1 MRAMLWVVTVMLLT
15 LIGCSE
21 KPPIRV
27 GVLHSLTGNMAI
39 SESSVADA
47 TLMAIDELNAQGGLL
62 GRRIEAVKVDG
73 QSDSEMFAT
82 QAERLITEQ
91 QVEVIF
97 GCWTSASRKTVLPV
111 LEKHHHLLF
120 YPVQY
125 EGLEQSPYVVY
136 TGAAPNQQ
144 LIPAVKWC
152 ADHLGKRFFL
162 VGSDYVYPRTANA
175 IAKAQIAA
183 LGGEVVGERYLLLG
197 SQEVQGV
204 VNELVQA
211 HPDVILNTINGDTNV
226 AFFKSLRSAGITS
239 DEIPTM
245 SFSLAENELRG
256 FEARLV
262 AGDYAAWNYFQ
273 SLDTPRNQAFV
284 QRFKARYG
292 PDRVTDDPIEA
303 AYFGVHLWAEAVRE
317 AGSSQVDRVRQA
329 IGGQSYPAPEGTVYI
344 DPTTQHTWKSVRI
357 GRIVEGGQ
365 FSIEWS
371 SDKPVRPVPYPF
383 YRSRSEWDSYLD
395 SMHDDWG
402 GRWSNPGK

>member
-1 MRAMLWVVTVMLLT
+1 MLTVVAVVLLT
-15 LIGCSE
+15 LVGCSE

-27 GVLHSLTGNMAI
+27 GVLHSLSGNMAI

-47 TLMAIDELNAQGGLL
+47 TIMAIDELNSGGGLL

-73 QSDSEMFAT
+73 KSDGEVFAAE
-82 QAERLITEQ
+82 AERLITEQ
-91 QVEVIF
+91 KVDVIF

-111 LEKHHHLLF
+111 LEKHQHLLF

-152 ADHLGKRFFL
+152 SDHLGKRFFL

-175 IAKAQIAA
+175 IATAQITA
-183 LGGEVVGERYLLLG
+183 LGGEVVGEHYLLLG
-197 SQEVQGV
+197 SQEVKSV
-204 VNELVQA
+204 IDEVLA
-211 HPDVILNTINGDTNV
+211 THPDVMLNTINGDTNV
-226 AFFKSLRSAGITS
+226 AFFKALRTAGITPA
-239 DEIPTM
+239 EIPTM

-256 FEARLV
+256 FDSKMV

-273 SLDTPRNQAFV
+273 SLDNQRNRDFV
-284 QRFKARYG
+284 ARFKARYG

-303 AYFGVHLWAEAVRE
+303 AYFGVYLWAEAVRE
-317 AGSSQVDRVRQA
+317 AGSSQVHRVRQA
-329 IGGQSYPAPEGTVYI
+329 VGGQSYPAPEGTVYI

-365 FSIEWS
+365 FAIEWS

-383 YRSRSEWDSYLD
+383 YRTRSDWDSYLS
-395 SMHDDWG
+395 SMYQDWG

>member
-1 MRAMLWVVTVMLLT
+1 MRVMLTVVAVVLLT
-15 LIGCSE
+15 LVGCSE

-27 GVLHSLTGNMAI
+27 GVLHSLSGNMAI

-47 TLMAIDELNAQGGLL
+47 TIMAIDELNSGGGLL

-73 QSDSEMFAT
+73 KSDGEVFAAE
-82 QAERLITEQ
+82 AERLITEQ
-91 QVEVIF
+91 KVDVIF

-111 LEKHHHLLF
+111 LEKHQHLLF

-152 ADHLGKRFFL
+152 SDHLGKRFFL

-183 LGGEVVGERYLLLG
+183 LGGEVVGEHYLLLG
-197 SQEVQGV
+197 SQEVKMV
-204 VNELVQA
+204 VEQVLA
-211 HPDVILNTINGDTNV
+211 THPDVILNTINGDSNV
-226 AFFKSLRSAGITS
+226 VFFKALRTAGITPA
-239 DEIPTM
+239 EIPTM

-256 FEARLV
+256 FDSKMV

-273 SLDTPRNQAFV
+273 SLDSQRNRDFV
-284 QRFKARYG
+284 ARFKARYG

-317 AGSSQVDRVRQA
+317 AGSSQVHRVRQA
-329 IGGQSYPAPEGTVYI
+329 VGGQSYPAPEGTVYI

-365 FSIEWS
+365 FAIEWS

-383 YRSRSEWDSYLD
+383 YRTRSDWEHYLD
-395 SMHDDWG
+395 AMHQDWG

>member
-1 MRAMLWVVTVMLLT
+1 MRVMLTVVAVVLLT
-15 LIGCSE
+15 LVGCSE

-27 GVLHSLTGNMAI
+27 GVLHSLSGNMAI

-47 TLMAIDELNAQGGLL
+47 TIMAIDELNSGGGLL

-73 QSDSEMFAT
+73 KSDGEVFAAE
-82 QAERLITEQ
+82 AERLITEQ
-91 QVEVIF
+91 KVDVIF

-111 LEKHHHLLF
+111 LEKHQHLLF

-152 ADHLGKRFFL
+152 SDHLGKRFFL

-175 IAKAQIAA
+175 IATAQITA
-183 LGGEVVGERYLLLG
+183 LGGEVVGEHYLLLG
-197 SQEVQGV
+197 SQEVKSV
-204 VNELVQA
+204 IDEVLA
-211 HPDVILNTINGDTNV
+211 THPDVMLNTINGDTNV
-226 AFFKSLRSAGITS
+226 AFFKALRTAGITPA
-239 DEIPTM
+239 EIPTM

-256 FEARLV
+256 FDSKMV

-273 SLDTPRNQAFV
+273 SLDNQRNRDFV
-284 QRFKARYG
+284 ARFKARYG

-303 AYFGVHLWAEAVRE
+303 AYFGVYLWAEAVRE
-317 AGSSQVDRVRQA
+317 AGSSQVHRVRQA
-329 IGGQSYPAPEGTVYI
+329 VGGQSYPAPEGTVYI

-365 FSIEWS
+365 FAIEWS

-383 YRSRSEWDSYLD
+383 YRTRSDWDSYLS
-395 SMHDDWG
+395 SMYQDWG